1 MKIRVY
7 LKVRRKELLVQN
19 SDILKSEMLVLYVF
33 ATFRG
38 HRAYRR
44 IEDFLDDKSKACGY
58 ITNEKLPRKSKNQSI

>member
-1 MKIRVY
+1 
-7 LKVRRKELLVQN
+7 
-19 SDILKSEMLVLYVF
+19 MLVLYVF